1 MIPDG
6 VEAVLFDAGGVLVEP
21 EWSPVRHALGI
32 ELDPERC
39 RYAHYRSVQEL
50 DRTGFVD
57 WRVHDRVIAV
67 EMGVP
72 EHLVDRAVDV
82 IEQIYVAL
90 PWRPIAGA
98 AEGLRAVRD
107 AGYRLAIV
115 SNAHGRMAEYLEAHE
130 ICSAT
135 GGPGVHVEIVVDS
148 HLVGVEKPD
157 PAIFGFALDA
167 LGLPPERCAYVGD
180 TVHFDVGGARAA
192 GLHPIH
198 LDPYGLCDG
207 GGDHP
212 HVRAVAD
219 LVARGS
225 ASGSAGR

>member
-6 VEAVLFDAGGVLVEP
+6 VDAVLFDAGGVLVEP
-21 EWSPVRHALGI
+21 DWAPVRRALGVD
-32 ELDPERC
+32 LDEDRC
-39 RYAHYRSVQEL
+39 RFAHYRSVQEL
-50 DRTGFVD
+50 DRSGFVD

-72 EHLVDRAVDV
+72 EHLLDAAVAE
-82 IEQIYVAL
+82 IERIYTEH

-98 AEGLRAVRD
+98 AEGLAAVRA

-115 SNAHGRMAEYLEAHE
+115 SNAHGTMAEMLEEHE

-135 GGPGVHVEIVVDS
+135 GGPGVAVEIVVDS

-157 PAIFGFALDA
+157 PAIFGIALDA
-167 LGLPPERCAYVGD
+167 LGLPASRCAYVGD
-180 TVHFDVGGARAA
+180 TVWFDVRGARAA

-198 LDPYGLCDG
+198 LDPYDLCDG
-207 GGDHP
+207 GDDHP

-219 LVARGS
+219 LVGA
-225 ASGSAGR
+225 AGPA